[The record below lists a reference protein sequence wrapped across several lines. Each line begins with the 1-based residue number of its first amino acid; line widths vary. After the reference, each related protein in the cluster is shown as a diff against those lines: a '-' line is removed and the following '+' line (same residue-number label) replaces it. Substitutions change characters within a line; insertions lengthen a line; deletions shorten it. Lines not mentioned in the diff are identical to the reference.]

1 MKKWIL
7 GIAGIVLAATLA
19 GCGSSTVANMKGAK
33 ITKDE
38 YYDEMKST
46 SAGESTLRSM
56 IVLKALEQQY
66 GDKVSDKKV
75 TAQYDKV
82 KKQYSSNWSS
92 VLEQNGLTAKSF
104 KEQIETSLLS
114 NVALKALKKPT
125 QKQIDAQWKKY
136 QPKITVQHILVAKQD
151 KAEELIKDLQKTN
164 TDAEFKKLAKE
175 NSTDTAT
182 ASDAGKL
189 AAFDNTDTQLDA
201 TFKKAAFKLTK
212 KGEFTTTP
220 VKTQYGY
227 HIIRAVKVTP
237 KGSKSSRTS
246 VLKDQLYTSWE
257 SDTTV
262 MTGIIKKVLK
272 KANVTI
278 KDDDLKNVLS
288 VYLSNSSSAAGASG
302 AATGTGN

>member
-75 TAQYDKV
+75 TAQYNKV
-82 KKQYSSNWSS
+82 KKQYSANWSS

-104 KEQIETSLLS
+104 KEQIKTSLLS
-114 NVALKALKKPT
+114 NVALKDLKKPT

-136 QPKITVQHILVAKQD
+136 QPKITVQHILVAKQA

-212 KGEFTTTP
+212 KDEFTTKP

-237 KGSKSSRTS
+237 KGTKASRTK

-257 SDTTV
+257 SDTAV

-272 KANVTI
+272 KANVSI
-278 KDDDLKNVLS
+278 KDEDLKNVLS
-288 VYLSNSSSAAGASG
+288 VYLNNSASTAGT
-302 AATGTGN
+302 TGTSTPAGN

>member
-38 YYDEMKST
+38 YYNELKST
-46 SAGESTLRSM
+46 SAGQSTLRSM

-75 TAQYDKV
+75 TAQYNKV
-82 KKQYSSNWSS
+82 KKQYGSSFSS
-92 VLEQNGLTAKSF
+92 ALQQNGMTAKSF
-104 KEQIETSLLS
+104 KEQIKTSLLS
-114 NVALKALKKPT
+114 EVALKALKKPT

-136 QPKITVQHILVAKQD
+136 EPKIQVQHILVAKQS
-151 KAEELIKDLQKTN
+151 KAEEIIKDLQKDN
-164 TDAEFKKLAKE
+164 SEANFKKLAKA

-189 AAFDNTDTQLDA
+189 AAFDNTDTSLDA

-212 KGEFTTTP
+212 AGEFTTTP
-220 VKTQYGY
+220 VKTSYGY
-227 HIIRAVKVTP
+227 HVIRAIKVP
-237 KGSKSSRTS
+237 AKGKESDHKAE
-246 VLKDQLYTSWE
+246 LKKQIYTSWQ

-262 MTGIIKKVLK
+262 MTSVIKKVLK
-272 KANVTI
+272 KANVSI
-278 KDDDLKNVLS
+278 KDSDLKNVLS
-288 VYLSNSSSAAGASG
+288 VYLDSNSSSSTGATS
-302 AATGTGN
+302 ASN